1 MYLKSNNI
9 LMLCF
14 LIINN
19 QQIKKLIKNNKYIL
33 FLYIII
39 FKLYFIEIETFELK
53 FFKLFFLIFL
63 SNY

>member
-39 FKLYFIEIETFELK
+39 FKLYFIEIETFDL
-53 FFKLFFLIFL
+53 L
-63 SNY
+63 SHIC